1 MLTSNGV
8 FAVIEQI
15 AATSSKNEKQALVS
29 ANIDDPLFK
38 QVLVAALDP
47 TITYGV
53 QKRPEALPMQGE
65 VREFNGTEFT
75 LLSNLKTRSLTGDA
89 ATQAI
94 QLAMQALTAESA
106 ELLWR
111 IIKKDLRAGFGDSTV
126 NKACKGLIPTFPY
139 MRCVLPK
146 DSDIENWDGWG
157 NGHFSQE
164 KADGMFMNMN
174 VESHESQSLS
184 SRAGTAY
191 PYEPFASLLQE
202 AASRLAHGFQYHGEM
217 EVYRNGVL
225 LPRAEGNGIINHVE
239 SGGKFAEGDEPRFKI
254 WDAIPLSAVVPKGR
268 CETPYYER
276 LRNII
281 LTLNAT
287 IGRQVSLIPTRVVKS
302 YAEAKMHAGELM
314 KEGKEGTIVKH
325 SGMIW
330 KDTGSSGNELQ
341 VKIKLEFNVDLQ
353 IDSIVPGEEGTK
365 NEGRAGSFACS
376 SSDGLLKV
384 NVTVKNE
391 ALRDDVDAN
400 PDKYLGKIL
409 SVTANDI
416 MEPSESNPLHSL
428 FLPRMAEKSYR
439 TDKHNADD
447 LEQIKAIK
455 HAAIFGQ
462 QLKDAA

>member
-1 MLTSNGV
+1 MLTSSKV
-8 FAVIEQI
+8 FGVIEKI
-15 AATSSKNEKQALVS
+15 ASTSSKNEKQALV
-29 ANIDDPLFK
+29 NEHIDDPMFK

-47 TITYGV
+47 TVTYGIS
-53 QKRPEALPMQGE
+53 KRPEALPLLAE

-75 LLSNLKTRSLTGDA
+75 LLSNLKTRALTGDA
-89 ATQAI
+89 AIQAI
-94 QLAMQALTAESA
+94 QQAMQALDIGSA

-146 DSDIENWDGWG
+146 DSDIENWDWSI
-157 NGHFSQE
+157 GHFSQE

-174 VESHESQSLS
+174 IESHEIQALT

-191 PYEPFASLLQE
+191 PHEPFESLLQE
-202 AASRLAHGFQYHGEM
+202 AASRLQHGYQYHGEM
-217 EVYRNGVL
+217 LVYRNGQV
-225 LPRAEGNGIINHVE
+225 LPRAESNGVINHVE
-239 SGGKFAEGDEPRFKI
+239 AGGQFAENEEPRFFI
-254 WDAIPLSAVVPKGR
+254 WDAIPLSVVLPKGKY
-268 CETPYYER
+268 EVPYVDR
-276 LRNII
+276 LAGIVK
-281 LTLNAT
+281 TLQT
-287 IGRQVSLIPTRVVKS
+287 TLGRQVALIETRPVCS
-302 YAEAKMHAGELM
+302 YAEAKQHAGELM

-325 SGMIW
+325 RKMGW
-330 KDTGSSGNELQ
+330 KDTGSSGYEFQ

-353 IDSIVPGEEGTK
+353 IDGIVPGEEGTK
-365 NEGRAGSFACS
+365 TEGRAGSFACS

-391 ALRDDVDAN
+391 ALRDAVDAN
-400 PDKYLGKIL
+400 PDGFIGKIL

-439 TDKHNADD
+439 TDKHSADD
-447 LEQIKAIK
+447 LETIKATK

-462 QLKDAA
+462 ELKDAA